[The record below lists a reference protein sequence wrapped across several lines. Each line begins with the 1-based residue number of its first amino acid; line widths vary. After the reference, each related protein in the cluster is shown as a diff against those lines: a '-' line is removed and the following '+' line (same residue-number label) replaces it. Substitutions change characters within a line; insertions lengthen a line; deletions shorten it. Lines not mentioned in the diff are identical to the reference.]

1 MNTKSSWQVGINAHL
16 LSRQASYRSAGVHG
30 YITHLIRHLPAVPAG
45 DNLRFTVLLG
55 EGEVEPDEK
64 LSIKRSSW
72 PTGQPAA
79 RILWEQVALPLTR
92 MDLLHSMAFVTPLIS
107 PWPTVVTVYDLSFVH
122 YPAAFPAARRT
133 YLRLLAQLSCRRA
146 GRVIAISEST
156 RRDLVKQWGLPAGK
170 ITVAYPGVGE
180 QFQPLPA
187 DRVEA
192 FRARRKLPETFM
204 LHVGTLQPRKNLVRL
219 IQAYRKLQTD
229 VKLVLVGGKGWLYQ
243 EILDEIER
251 LNLQNDVIMPGYVP
265 ADELPL
271 WYNAAAALAFPSLYE
286 GFGFPVVEAM
296 ACGTPVVTS
305 NVSSMPE
312 AAGTGGKRA
321 ALLVDP
327 HDTGALADAL
337 DRILVDKALREEL
350 QNKGLKQSA
359 RFTWQQTAAATVAAY
374 QHVLGQNK

>member
-1 MNTKSSWQVGINAHL
+1 
-16 LSRQASYRSAGVHG
+16 
-30 YITHLIRHLPAVPAG
+30 
-45 DNLRFTVLLG
+45 
-55 EGEVEPDEK
+55 
-64 LSIKRSSW
+64 
-72 PTGQPAA
+72 
-79 RILWEQVALPLTR
+79 

-156 RRDLVKQWGLPAGK
+156 RRDLVKQWGLPASK

-180 QFQPLPA
+180 RFQPLPA
-187 DRVEA
+187 DQVAA
-192 FRARRKLPETFM
+192 FRARRKLPETFI

-219 IQAYRKLQTD
+219 IQAYRQLQTD

-265 ADELPL
+265 VDELPL
-271 WYNAAAALAFPSLYE
+271 WYNAAVALAYPSLYE

-312 AAGTGGKRA
+312 AAGTGDKRA
-321 ALLVDP
+321 ALLIDP
-327 HDTGALADAL
+327 HDTGALVDAL
-337 DRILVDKALREEL
+337 DRILVDRALREEL

-374 QHVLGQNK
+374 QHVLGQNQ

>member
-1 MNTKSSWQVGINAHL
+1 
-16 LSRQASYRSAGVHG
+16 
-30 YITHLIRHLPAVPAG
+30 LIRHLPAVPAG

-55 EGEVEPDEK
+55 EGEVEPGEK

-72 PTGQPAA
+72 PTGRPAA
-79 RILWEQVALPLTR
+79 RILWEQTALPLTR

-156 RRDLVKQWGLPAGK
+156 RRDIVKQWGLPASK

-180 QFQPLPA
+180 RFQPLPA
-187 DRVEA
+187 DQVAA
-192 FRARRKLPETFM
+192 FRARHKLPETFI

-219 IQAYRKLQTD
+219 IQAYRQLQTD
-229 VKLVLVGGKGWLYQ
+229 VKLALVGGKGWLYQ

-271 WYNAAAALAFPSLYE
+271 WYNAAAALAYPSLYE

-312 AAGTGGKRA
+312 AAGTGDKRA

-327 HDTGALADAL
+327 HDTGALVDAL
-337 DRILVDKALREEL
+337 DRILVDRALREEL

-374 QHVLGQNK
+374 QHVLGQNR